1 MTITSNPFVRVK
13 TEARGFALYV
23 GIDEATAAQLG
34 TSLAEIVIALRKT
47 LEEISPGLS
56 LETFAALALVLTP
69 VMSEAKPGGNSS
81 SGSRGSRT
89 RC

>member
-34 TSLAEIVIALRKT
+34 TSLAEIVIALLIFKNIFST
-47 LEEISPGLS
+47 
-56 LETFAALALVLTP
+56 
-69 VMSEAKPGGNSS
+69 
-81 SGSRGSRT
+81 
-89 RC
+89 